1 MIDRYLL
8 RYFLAVIDQGN
19 FTRAAEK
26 CNVTQPTLSAGIARL
41 EQLVGQPLFNRT
53 NRRVDLTPAG
63 ARFAGHARKIE
74 AEFNLAEQSIA
85 PDDRRQR
92 LRLGVL
98 NTLPTAMIAELA
110 GALRSASALEVE
122 FVEGRARELAER
134 LALGRIDAALTVA
147 RGESGET
154 SFEPLFSEGYGL
166 AMPSSHPLA
175 NELVI
180 PAEALAD
187 NVMIVR
193 RHCEVLPETSRHFTQ
208 RGVRPFF
215 SARTTSDDRAL
226 AYVTAGI
233 GVTIMPDCFKAPGV
247 ARVPLEAFNHTRTIG
262 LHFAR
267 NSDMLDFA
275 MARIAPLFA
284 KRHVVDSA

>member
-53 NRRVDLTPAG
+53 NRRVDLTQAG
-63 ARFAGHARKIE
+63 ARFASHARKIE

-85 PDDRRQR
+85 PDGRRQR
-92 LRLGVL
+92 LRLGML
-98 NTLPTAMIAELA
+98 NTLPTAMIAGLA
-110 GALRSASALEVE
+110 ATLRSANAFEIE
-122 FVEGRARELAER
+122 FVEGRARELSER
-134 LALGRIDAALTVA
+134 LTLGRIDAALTIA
-147 RGESGET
+147 RGDGGAT
-154 SFEPLFSEGYGL
+154 RFEPLFSEGYGL
-166 AMPSSHPLA
+166 AMPASHPLA
-175 NELVI
+175 SKPVI

-226 AYVTAGI
+226 AYVAAGI
-233 GVTIMPDCFKAPGV
+233 GVTIMPDCFTAEGV
-247 ARVPLEAFNHTRTIG
+247 ARVPLEAFTPTRTIG
-262 LHFAR
+262 LHYIEQ
-267 NSDMLDFA
+267 NDMLDFTI
-275 MARIAPLFA
+275 ARIAPLFA
-284 KRHVVDSA
+284 ELTS

>member
-26 CNVTQPTLSAGIARL
+26 CNVTQPTLSAGISRL

-53 NRRVDLTPAG
+53 NRRVDLTQAG

-85 PDDRRQR
+85 PDGRRER

-98 NTLPTAMIAELA
+98 NTLPTVMIADLA
-110 GALRSASALEVE
+110 STLRNANAFEVE
-122 FVEGRARELAER
+122 FVEGRVRELSER
-134 LALGRIDAALTVA
+134 MSLGRIDAALTIGRSDNTA
-147 RGESGET
+147 IR
-154 SFEPLFSEGYGL
+154 FEPLFSEGYGL

-175 NELVI
+175 NEPI
-180 PAEALAD
+180 IAAEALAD

-226 AYVTAGI
+226 AYVAAGV
-233 GVTIMPDCFKAPGV
+233 GVTIMPDCFAASGV
-247 ARVPLEAFNHTRTIG
+247 ARVPLEDFTPTRTIG
-262 LHFAR
+262 LLYAQQ
-267 NSDMLDFA
+267 SELLDFA
-275 MARIAPLFA
+275 IARVAPLFA
-284 KRHVVDSA
+284 SRG

>member
-8 RYFLAVIDQGN
+8 RYFLAVMDQGN

-85 PDDRRQR
+85 SDGRRQR

-98 NTLPTAMIAELA
+98 NTLPTAMVAGLA
-110 GALRSASALEVE
+110 GTLSKANAFEIE
-122 FVEGRARELAER
+122 FVEGRARELSER
-134 LALGRIDAALTVA
+134 LALGRIDGALTIA
-147 RGESGET
+147 REDRGAT
-154 SFEPLFSEGYGL
+154 HFEPLFSEGYGL
-166 AMPSSHPLA
+166 AMPATHPLA
-175 NELVI
+175 NEPAI
-180 PAEALAD
+180 AAEALAD

-226 AYVTAGI
+226 AYVAAGI
-233 GVTIMPDCFKAPGV
+233 GVTIMPDCFTTGGV
-247 ARVPLEAFNHTRTIG
+247 ARVPLEAFNLTRTIG
-262 LHFAR
+262 LHYIER
-267 NSDMLDFA
+267 NDMLDFA
-275 MARIAPLFA
+275 IARIAPLFA
-284 KRHVVDSA
+284 NREAGDRA